1 MRILSKGFFLT
12 VVCATTTGKSIKM
25 ERSGDTDEL
34 HFYNSYCLLKISL
47 ELEEANNVLQM
58 RSANDLDGFKSNN
71 PCIDPTTGVDR
82 KMARTDK
89 QSEVN
94 LDHAIYANKGIKCFG
109 ENLFTIMGEYFW
121 KDGGNARYNPS
132 MYKVSRL
139 GNAMRLFGL
148 RNGIKLLST
157 DNDTVI
163 ARKFCY
169 NVAYRAKMVKV
180 IILCEDV
187 MLRLG

>member
-1 MRILSKGFFLT
+1 
-12 VVCATTTGKSIKM
+12 
-25 ERSGDTDEL
+25 
-34 HFYNSYCLLKISL
+34 
-47 ELEEANNVLQM
+47 
-58 RSANDLDGFKSNN
+58 
-71 PCIDPTTGVDR
+71 
-82 KMARTDK
+82 MARTDK

-157 DNDTVI
+157 DNDTVTGVI

-180 IILCEDV
+180 ICLCEDV
-187 MLRLG
+187 MLRLVKLYKKVIFEVAKNKIHRLSTKTSG